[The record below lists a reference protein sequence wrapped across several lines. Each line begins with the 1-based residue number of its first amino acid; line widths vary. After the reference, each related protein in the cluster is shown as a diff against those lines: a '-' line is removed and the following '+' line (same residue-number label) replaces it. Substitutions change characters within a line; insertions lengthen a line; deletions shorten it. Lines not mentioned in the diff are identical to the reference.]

1 MNHRSFFKLSLCAA
15 LTVAGSFHVFAQA
28 PEVLDVT
35 KIYDQSKLI
44 PLSVSGFTGE
54 VDSTLKFDLEVGG
67 CKLVKAEDAR
77 ALVTGQNTADRT
89 DGRLV
94 EPVSKTVLL
103 ARAFSGGSA
112 RQQAHALA
120 NEILAALGRPG
131 IALTRIAFK
140 VDTGATSEI
149 YVADYDGHNA
159 AKLTQDSSIVAAP
172 CWGRENRALYYT
184 SYSKGPPY
192 IFSHDIAT
200 GARAV
205 VARYPGLCTSAA
217 VTRDG
222 RKLAMIL
229 SKDGRLDV
237 YTSDTDGKNLKQV
250 TRTAIGAA
258 SPCWSPDGSQICF
271 SSEDG
276 GTSALYLV
284 SAGGGPMRRLR
295 TIGVINATEPDW
307 SPDGKT
313 ILFTTRRGG
322 FELCTV
328 PAEGGEVTALVPG
341 EDPSWAPNS
350 RTVVFTRRGRNE
362 SRFLSLLDVP
372 TKQVKDVRKISG
384 GNSQPSWAR

>member
-1 MNHRSFFKLSLCAA
+1 MNRRIFFKSLICFT
-15 LTVAGSFHVFAQA
+15 LVITSVFPLFAQT
-28 PEVLDVT
+28 PEELNVT
-35 KIYDQSKLI
+35 KTYDPSKLI
-44 PLSVSGFTGE
+44 SISVSGFTGE
-54 VDSTLKFDLEVGG
+54 VDSALKFDLEVGG
-67 CKLVKAEDAR
+67 CKLVRAEEAR
-77 ALVTGQNTADRT
+77 ALVTGQNTAERT

-94 EPVSKTVLL
+94 EPVSKAVLL
-103 ARAFSGGSA
+103 SKAYSGGTS

-120 NEILAALGRPG
+120 NEILKALGRPG
-131 IALTRIAFK
+131 IALTRIVFK

-159 AKLTQDSSIVAAP
+159 AKLTQDGSIVAAP
-172 CWGRENRALYYT
+172 CWGSGNQRLYYT
-184 SYSKGPPY
+184 SYQKGPPY
-192 IFSHDIAT
+192 IFSHDLAT
-200 GARAV
+200 GARTV

-217 VTRDG
+217 VSRNG
-222 RKLAMIL
+222 QKLAMIL
-229 SKDGRLDV
+229 SKDGQLNV
-237 YTSDTDGKNLKQV
+237 YTASADGTNLKKV
-250 TRTAIGAA
+250 THTTTGAA

-276 GTSALYLV
+276 GTSALYVV
-284 SAGGGPMRRLR
+284 SAAGGPMRRLR

-328 PAEGGEVTALVPG
+328 PVEGGDVTTLVPG
-341 EDPSWAPNS
+341 EDGSWAPNS

-372 TKQVKDVRKISG
+372 TKQVKDVRRISG
-384 GNSQPSWAR
+384 SNSQPSWAR